1 MAGKFFE
8 KPKANILVVDD
19 TPENLH
25 ILSHMLTHYG
35 YQVQAAGEGRL
46 ALKTALSSP
55 PDLIMMDVSMPDL
68 DGYETCQQLKQNERT
83 RSIPV
88 IFISAL
94 GEVEDKVKA
103 FDVGG
108 VDYVTKPFQI
118 EEVLARLETH
128 LSIRR
133 LQIELE
139 EKNRKLAAGMAELSL
154 SQAAEREQRILAE
167 TLRDTIA
174 AINSTLDVDKV
185 LSLILDNLARV
196 VPHDAANI
204 ALIDEHGLLQI
215 RETRGYQEPGLGDP
229 VSSLRLPLNHSPLW
243 QKAAETRKP
252 LAISDTGQALEWI
265 AIPEVNWVHSAAS
278 APIFTKNS
286 FIGLLN
292 LASATPDFFKPGHVE
307 RLQAFA
313 DYAAMALEKAHLFE
327 RTQQLAV
334 TDELTGL
341 YNRRQVLYLAKNEY
355 ERSRRYQRSLSA
367 IMIDI
372 DQFKHINDTF
382 GHPVGD
388 RILRALAACCRANL
402 RSVDLIGRYGGE
414 EFLVLMPET
423 NAAKAVEAAERI
435 RRQVEAMRLPTHKGA
450 VNVTISLGVATLSD
464 NGPSATALP
473 LTGEVSL
480 DQLIINAD
488 DALYSAK
495 AAGRNRV
502 QVYDHA
508 KLAE

>member
-1 MAGKFFE
+1 MAGKYFD
-8 KPKANILVVDD
+8 KPKADILVVDD
-19 TPENLH
+19 TPENLR
-25 ILSHMLTHYG
+25 ILSHMLSHYG
-35 YQVQAAGEGRL
+35 YQVRAVAEGR
-46 ALKTALSSP
+46 AAIKMAQSAP
-55 PDLIMMDVSMPDL
+55 PDLIMMDVSMPEL
-68 DGYETCQQLKQNERT
+68 DGYETCQQLKLDERT
-83 RSIPV
+83 RRIPV

-103 FDVGG
+103 FGVGG

-154 SQAAEREQRILAE
+154 SQAAEREQRIFAE

-174 AINSTLDVDKV
+174 AINSALDVDKV

-215 RETRGYQEPGLGDP
+215 REWRGYQKYKMADYI
-229 VSSLRLPLNHSPLW
+229 SSQRLPLNHFPIW

-252 LAISDTGQALEWI
+252 QSIPDTVQAEDWLP
-265 AIPEVNWVHSAAS
+265 IPETSWIRSAAS
-278 APIFTKNS
+278 APIFTKS
-286 FIGLLN
+286 TFIGLLN
-292 LASATPDFFKPGHVE
+292 LDSETPGFFKPSYVE

-313 DYAAMALEKAHLFE
+313 DYAAIALDKAHLFE

-341 YNRRQVLYLAKNEY
+341 FNRRQVLHLAKNEY

-423 NAAKAVEAAERI
+423 DATKALEAAERI
-435 RRQVEAMRLPTHKGA
+435 RRQVEAIRLPTPKGA
-450 VNVTISLGVATLSD
+450 VSVTISLGVSTLAEAASGRVTD
-464 NGPSATALP
+464 M
-473 LTGEVSL
+473 SL
-480 DQLIINAD
+480 EELIINAD
-488 DALYSAK
+488 NALYAAK

-502 QVYDHA
+502 QIFGQ
-508 KLAE
+508 LQP

>member
-1 MAGKFFE
+1 MAGKIFE
-8 KPKANILVVDD
+8 KPKADILVVDD
-19 TPENLH
+19 TPENLR
-25 ILSHMLTHYG
+25 ILSHMLSHYG
-35 YQVQAAGEGRL
+35 YQVRAVAEGRL
-46 ALKTALSSP
+46 ALKEAQSAP

-68 DGYETCQQLKQNERT
+68 DGYETCRLLKQSEHT
-83 RSIPV
+83 RQIPV

-154 SQAAEREQRILAE
+154 SQAAEREQHILAE

-196 VPHDAANI
+196 APHDAANI

-215 RETRGYQEPGLGDP
+215 RELRGYPGENVVDQI
-229 VSSLRLPLNHSPLW
+229 SSMRLPLNHFPLW

-252 LAISDTGQALEWI
+252 LVIADTEQAPHWI
-265 AIPEVNWVHSAAS
+265 PIPETSWIRSAAS
-278 APIFTKNS
+278 APIFTKNT

-292 LASATPDFFKPGHVE
+292 LDSAIPGFFKPGHVE
-307 RLQAFA
+307 RLQTFA

-341 YNRRQVLYLAKNEY
+341 FNRRQVLYLAKNEY

-372 DQFKHINDTF
+372 DQFKHINDAY

-423 NAAKAVEAAERI
+423 NGPKAMEAAERI
-435 RRQVEAMRLPTHKGA
+435 RRQVEAMRLPTSKGA
-450 VNVTISLGVATLSD
+450 VNVTISLGVATLSA
-464 NGPSATALP
+464 ATDI
-473 LTGEVSL
+473 SL

-488 DALYSAK
+488 DALYAAK
-495 AAGRNRV
+495 AAGRN
-502 QVYDHA
+502 QVHNRDA
-508 KLAE
+508 ATLVD